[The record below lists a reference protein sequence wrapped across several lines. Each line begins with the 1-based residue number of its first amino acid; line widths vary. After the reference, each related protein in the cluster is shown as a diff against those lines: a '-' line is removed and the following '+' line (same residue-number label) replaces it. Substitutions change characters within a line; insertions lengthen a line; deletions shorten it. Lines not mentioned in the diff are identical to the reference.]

1 MSFRILMRLATVAT
15 LALALTVP
23 AQAADKATYA
33 QTARDGIKAMATGSL
48 ADVDGWASKMEALSK
63 IGLDYCREV
72 GAKDAKAKKYL
83 DFVVANVEK
92 IKATDFAKFEDEW
105 GDSGAGFKAAGID
118 TAEFDQ
124 TGAAASAGD
133 AVIHPLA
140 ALAALREFKKTKSA
154 DLLKKASEELEEV
167 LGHLKHLE

>member
-1 MSFRILMRLATVAT
+1 MRLATVVT
-15 LALALTVP
+15 LALGLTVP
-23 AQAADKATYA
+23 AQSADKATYEK
-33 QTARDGIKAMATGSL
+33 TAHEAVKALSTSPL
-48 ADVDGWASKMEALSK
+48 ADVDGWLSKMDMLSK

-83 DFVVANVEK
+83 DFIVANVEK

-118 TAEFDQ
+118 TAEFEQ

-133 AVIHPLA
+133 SVLHPLA
-140 ALAALREFKKTKSA
+140 ALATLREYKKTKSA